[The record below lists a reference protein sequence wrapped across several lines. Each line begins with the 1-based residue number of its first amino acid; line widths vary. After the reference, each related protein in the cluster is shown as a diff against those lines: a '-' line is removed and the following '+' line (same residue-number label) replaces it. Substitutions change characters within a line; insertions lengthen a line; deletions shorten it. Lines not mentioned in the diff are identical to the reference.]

1 LIEGTPQLPEA
12 RSSLDALRRRLDDV
26 DSRPLRFSRPL
37 RTTLRTLHLLAFGAL
52 YGGHVFGVDAERL
65 RPALVAVV
73 ASGLAFMLFEIW
85 RSPIW
90 LVQLRGAATYLKLG
104 LLLLVEPFW
113 DQRVAILS
121 LVVVIGAVVS
131 HMPGR
136 YRYYSLLHGRVM
148 RSGEKG

>member
-1 LIEGTPQLPEA
+1 MEA
-12 RSSLDALRRRLDDV
+12 RQQEPARHSILEALRRRLDDA
-26 DSRPLRFSRPL
+26 DSRPSRLSRPL
-37 RTTLRTLHLLAFGAL
+37 RTSLRTLHLLAFGAL
-52 YGGHVFGVDAERL
+52 YGGHVFAVDAERL
-65 RPALVAVV
+65 EPALVAVV
-73 ASGLAFMLFEIW
+73 ATGLAFMLFEVW

-90 LVQLRGAATYLKLG
+90 LVQLRGVATYLKLA
-104 LLLLVEPFW
+104 LLLLVGPFW

-136 YRYYSLLHGRVM
+136 YRYYSLLHRRVM